1 MHYFLDPDFDPNTG
15 ILCPE
20 ESRHAI
26 KSLRLAAGDSILV
39 GNGKGKLYTCT
50 VRHAGRDSLAT
61 AVTETMSIPPPRFRF
76 DLAAAPVKNPTRF
89 EWFLEKATE
98 TGVHTIT
105 PLLTRRTERP
115 RFKTARGER
124 IMHAAGKQ
132 SKRAWLAELNP
143 LTPFGDVLGSAHG
156 LKVIAHCDADRARR
170 NFADLI
176 NETAAESVLVLIGP
190 EGDFT
195 PEEID
200 AAVAAG
206 FTEADLGPNRL
217 RTETAGVYCAS
228 VLAAMKMK

>member
-1 MHYFLDPDFDPNTG
+1 MHYFLDPDFDPTDG
-15 ILCPE
+15 ILCPD
-20 ESRHAI
+20 ESRHAV

-39 GNGKGKLYTCT
+39 GNGKGKLFTCA
-50 VRHAGRDSLAT
+50 VKYAGRDSLST
-61 AVTETMSIPPPRFRF
+61 TVTETVNIPPPRFRF
-76 DLAAAPVKNPTRF
+76 DLAAAPVKNPARF

-105 PLLTRRTERP
+105 PVMTRRTERP
-115 RFKTARGER
+115 RFKSERGER

-143 LTPFGDVLGSAHG
+143 LTPFEDVLGSTHG
-156 LKVIAHCDADRARR
+156 LKVIAHCDPNRTRR

-176 NETAAESVLVLIGP
+176 NETAADRVLVLIGP

-195 PEEID
+195 PEEIET
-200 AAVAAG
+200 AAAAG
-206 FTEADLGPNRL
+206 FVEADLGPNRL

-228 VLAAMKMK
+228 VLAALKMK